1 MKRYLIFIILFAI
14 VIVSC
19 EKEEHYKPNLDTI
32 ETGVLK
38 QYLSDK
44 ELEIYNTLT
53 VGTDTNFIYGYG
65 FKDNKLHIK
74 GFNKHTKQNI
84 WSWVSKF
91 NFELG
96 REITINKG
104 YGEIEKAKVI
114 EYSIPYIHKFDNSFT
129 FLLDNTLDKGDK
141 YQTHI
146 IISGSVEKVNDFT
159 TDLVAN
165 DNYIYMIYNW
175 YKDSFILINRDI
187 HTGKATLY
195 CYNTLGNILFEIQN
209 SSFPQWSWGTYFP
222 INLNEC
228 ILLNPSSGFSLKNI
242 KTDTT
247 IWENKIEGIPNNAR
261 IDDIKFE
268 IFDKDVTKITI
279 NYTLYEGDKKVYSVK
294 FINSTGEFVPI

>member
-1 MKRYLIFIILFAI
+1 MKKYLIILILFAF

-19 EKEEHYKPNLDTI
+19 EKEEYIAPYTTI
-32 ETGVLK
+32 EIGVLK

-44 ELEIYNTLT
+44 ELEIYNNLT
-53 VGTDTNFIYGYG
+53 VGTDTNLIYGYG

-84 WSWVSKF
+84 WSWISKY

-96 REITINKG
+96 KEVNINKG
-104 YGEIEKAKVI
+104 YGEIETTKVI

-146 IISGSVEKVNDFT
+146 IISGNVEKVNEFT
-159 TDLVAN
+159 IDSEAN
-165 DNYIYMIYNW
+165 YNFIYRIYNW
-175 YKDSFILINRDI
+175 YKDSFILITHDKR
-187 HTGKATLY
+187 TGKATLY

-228 ILLNPSSGFSLKNI
+228 ILLSPSSGFNLKNI

-247 IWENKIEGIPNNAR
+247 IWENKIEEIPNNAR

-268 IFDKDVTKITI
+268 IFDKDVTKLTI

-294 FINSTGEFVPI
+294 INNITGEFVQL